1 LSDRELYRIDISG
14 VIEAIQTEDTKL
26 AVDRACEFGFTLG
39 EISEKTRWLDA
50 LDKLENSLL
59 ESEEDAIMT
68 IHLIR
73 KMIEND
79 ERE

>member
-1 LSDRELYRIDISG
+1 MEVVDISK
-14 VIEAIQTEDTKL
+14 VITAMKSGSLND
-26 AVDRACEFGFTLG
+26 AVDKACEFGFTLG